1 MPSATTWD
9 QLYDEARIYV
19 NGRERGKLVEPAS
32 MKDQV
37 IDFYHNGFEQGH
49 TFSMWPEF
57 SKHFRA
63 ARREFTVITGIPGHG
78 KSEFCDAMAL
88 KLAEAHDWNFAVFS
102 PENYPYAVHIEKL
115 ASKLNGLPFH
125 NGPSMRMDETAVL
138 SALEWINKRFVFV
151 QPDEDNISLE
161 GILSLTLRAKTKR
174 RIDCLILD
182 PWNEVDHNRPA
193 KKSETEYI
201 GESLMKIR
209 RFARMND
216 LAVWVVAH
224 PAKMH
229 KVKDEEAYRPP
240 EPYDVAGSS
249 HWYNKADNCITV
261 YRNADNTVDLHIK
274 KIKFKMRG
282 HTGIVKMNYDKI
294 NGRYDENETQKPAF
308 TDF

>member
-1 MPSATTWD
+1 
-9 QLYDEARIYV
+9 
-19 NGRERGKLVEPAS
+19 